1 MPADEKWWQLLQ
13 NVWVKPIGTQF
24 SIGQESKLIDFWDTA
39 DFYRH
44 PTIVI
49 PDIYNLNQV
58 QEEEEEEEEEKEGEG
73 WSSGLF

>member
-1 MPADEKWWQLLQ
+1 MAAATKCLSQTHRRPVLKR
-13 NVWVKPIGTQF
+13 P
-24 SIGQESKLIDFWDTA
+24 SQESKLIDFWDTA

-58 QEEEEEEEEEKEGEG
+58 QEEEEEEEEEEKEGEG
-73 WSSGLF
+73 WSSALF

>member
-1 MPADEKWWQLLQ
+1 MRSDGSCYKMFESNPSAS
-13 NVWVKPIGTQF
+13 QF

-58 QEEEEEEEEEKEGEG
+58 QEEEEEEEEEGEG
-73 WSSGLF
+73 WSSALF